1 MEMVKIKLKKKDKVQ
16 LEELLKKGVAKT
28 RQLTRARVLIL
39 SDDGKSPTQISNF
52 IGANITTIR
61 NIKERYLQGG
71 LNRALE
77 DAPRS
82 GKPTRFSGKHLAQI
96 TALACTEPPEGHAK
110 WSLRLL
116 ADNAVELAYVESISH
131 TEVANILKKTKLNRT
146 SKDNGA
152 SQK

>member
-1 MEMVKIKLKKKDKVQ
+1 MKMVELKLKKKDKTQ
-16 LEELLKKGVAKT
+16 LEELLRKGVART
-28 RQLTRARVLIL
+28 RQLTRARVLLL
-39 SDDGKSPTQISNF
+39 SDGGKTPLQISNF
-52 IGANITTIR
+52 IGTSIATIR

-71 LNRALE
+71 LDRALE

-82 GKPTRFSGKHLAQI
+82 GKPSRFSGKHLAQI
-96 TALACTEPPEGHAK
+96 TALACTEPPEGQAR

-116 ADNAVELAYVESISH
+116 ADNAVELGYVESISH

-152 SQK
+152 SRK